1 MTTELTTWLLTFGLV
16 TANITYVYMIGK
28 YIQMTNDE
36 VSRIEVL
43 KKEIEQKRQ
52 GRTMYQQR

>member
-16 TANITYVYMIGK
+16 TANIVYVHTIGR
-28 YIQMTNDE
+28 YIQMTNEE

>member
-1 MTTELTTWLLTFGLV
+1 MTTELATWLLTFGLV
-16 TANITYVYMIGK
+16 TANITYVYMIGR
-28 YIQMTNDE
+28 YIQMTNDD